1 MARKFGLLSVTTAAA
16 TLLAAASASSAVP
29 GQLTEQGRLLDTS
42 GVPATGSVSIVFAL
56 YDGATGGTALWTETQ
71 NITLDDGYFSA
82 RLGDATAIP
91 ASVFSGATRYLGVKV
106 GADAEM
112 TPRQSIVSVPYA
124 LMANNAVG
132 DITPTSVSV
141 NGTTVIDS
149 SGAWVGGGGV
159 TGPAGPIG
167 PTGPAGSVGPTGPTG
182 PPGPVGIIGP
192 SGPLGPPG
200 ATGPTGPTGADG
212 AAGAQGPAGPTGIV
226 ATAAFNGPGPFSL
239 VLSDLTWSF
248 VGPTAT
254 VTVTAGQRLTGAA
267 VASIGAAA
275 ADFVGFAVCYR
286 IQAGGTV
293 TPFSGNSWVASE
305 LQTTA
310 TAVPAAG
317 SVTPAAN
324 TYLVGACAIG
334 AFNPVTIN
342 NNDYVNGWVQVTN

>member
-29 GQLTEQGRLLDTS
+29 GQLTEQGRLLDTT
-42 GVPATGSVSIVFAL
+42 GTPQTGSVSIVFSL
-56 YDGATGGTALWTETQ
+56 YDAATGGTALWTETQ

-91 ASVFSGATRYLGVKV
+91 ASVFSGATRYLGVTV

-149 SGAWVGGGGV
+149 SGAWVGPGGIGA
-159 TGPAGPIG
+159 TGPTGPQG
-167 PTGPAGSVGPTGPTG
+167 PTGPAGADGATGPAGATG
-182 PPGPVGIIGP
+182 PI
-192 SGPLGPPG
+192 G
-200 ATGPTGPTGADG
+200 ATGPTGPTGPGGLAGPPGITG
-212 AAGAQGPAGPTGIV
+212 ATGATGPAGPTGIV
-226 ATAAFNGPGPFSL
+226 STAVFNGSAGFTIN
-239 VLSDLTWSF
+239 LSDITWSF
-248 VGPTAT
+248 MGPTAT
-254 VTVTAGQRLTGAA
+254 VTVATGQRLTASA
-267 VASIGAAA
+267 VAALGADV
-275 ADFVGFAVCYR
+275 ADYVGVAVCYR

-293 TPFSGNSWVASE
+293 TPFVGNSWVGSE
-305 LQTTA
+305 IQTWTTA
-310 TAVPAAG
+310 VAASG
-317 SVTPAAN
+317 SATPAAN
-324 TYLVGACAIG
+324 TYLVGVCGIG
-334 AFNPVTIN
+334 GFNPVLLN